1 MTATIKDMIDIMEGL
16 APPKLAEKWDNIGLQ
31 VGQKD
36 WIVNSVW
43 IALDP
48 LLEVVEAACHAQ
60 IDLIITHHPLIFNP
74 LKSIDFDSPVG
85 QIIKLASENRL
96 SIYAAHTNFDSVSGG
111 MNDIFAGRL
120 GMKNLRPFL
129 RGGTERLYKLVVY
142 VPIELEPTVL
152 SVLFDAGTD
161 DLDDYQRYTFRTRGT
176 SSFLPSQL
184 ENKMNRTS
192 GHRREGDVV
201 RIESVVS
208 TYELPDL
215 ENRLK
220 SIHPAENLKYEIFPL
235 FQPETRQG
243 IGRFGDLPNQ
253 TDLKSLAML
262 VKRIFGL
269 KTLRMVGEPDLPIQK
284 VAVCT
289 GSGGGLVSHFL
300 ASQAE
305 AYISGDIKY
314 HEAREVQA
322 AQKGVIDIGHFASE
336 HIMVPELTGQ
346 LQAAIAYKNLE
357 VNVSPCH
364 IERDPF
370 IFI

>member
-1 MTATIKDMIDIMEGL
+1 MAVTIKDMIYIMEGL
-16 APPKLAEKWDNIGLQ
+16 APPNLAEKWDNIGLQ

-48 LLEVVEAACHAQ
+48 LLEVVEAACQAQ
-60 IDLIITHHPLIFNP
+60 IDLLITHHPLIFNP
-74 LKSIDFDSPVG
+74 LKSIDFDSPIG
-85 QIIKLASENRL
+85 RIIKLASENRL

-120 GMKNLRPFL
+120 GMNNLRPLL
-129 RGGTERLYKLVVY
+129 RGGAEAFYKMVVY
-142 VPIELEPTVL
+142 VPIELEPKLL
-152 SVLFDAGTD
+152 SALFGAGAGG
-161 DLDDYQRYTFRTRGT
+161 LEDYQHYTFRTRGT
-176 SSFLPSQL
+176 ASFLSSQV
-184 ENKMNRTS
+184 EKKKNRNS
-192 GHRREGDVV
+192 GHRGERDEI

-208 TYELPDL
+208 THELPGFMY
-215 ENRLK
+215 RLK
-220 SIHPAENLKYEIFPL
+220 SIHPAENLKYEMFPL
-235 FQPETRQG
+235 FQPEIRQG
-243 IGRFGDLPNQ
+243 IGRCGDLPNQ
-253 TDLKSLAML
+253 TDLKSLVAI

-269 KTLRMVGEPDLPIQK
+269 KSVRMVGEPDLTIQK

-305 AYISGDIKY
+305 AFISGDIKY

-322 AQKGVIDIGHFASE
+322 ARKGVIDIGHFASE
-336 HIMVPELTGQ
+336 HIMVPELTEQ
-346 LQAAIAYKNLE
+346 LQAIIASKNLGIS
-357 VNVSPCH
+357 VFPCP

-370 IFI
+370 III